1 MSSII
6 KGNVNWANQEG
17 IVKPDKLPSKG
28 ESIPDNEK
36 FNAINDLYKE
46 SKLLRQKSG
55 NLYEVLPTSE
65 LSSFITLLDSANH
78 IINNMSREL
87 AYELQEE
94 GEVVSVTK
102 KKKK

>member
-1 MSSII
+1 M
-6 KGNVNWANQEG
+6 KGNLNWANQEG

-28 ESIPDNEK
+28 ESIPDDEK

-65 LSSFITLLDSANH
+65 LSSFIALLDSANH
-78 IINNMSREL
+78 IINDMSREL

-94 GEVVSVTK
+94 GEVISVTK

>member
-6 KGNVNWANQEG
+6 KGNINWANQEG

-28 ESIPDNEK
+28 ESIPDDEK

-65 LSSFITLLDSANH
+65 LSSFIALLDSANH

-87 AYELQEE
+87 AYKIQEE
-94 GEVVSVTK
+94 GEVVFVTK

>member
-28 ESIPDNEK
+28 ESIPDDEK

-55 NLYEVLPTSE
+55 NLYEVCPSSE
-65 LSSFITLLDSANH
+65 LSSFIALLDSANH
-78 IINNMSREL
+78 IVNNMSREL
-87 AYELQEE
+87 AYRLQEE
-94 GEVVSVTK
+94 GGAILMTK